1 LQSWGNKKDETTKLL
16 QTLLDIK
23 LPCWTFQAW
32 SEPQLDTSYDFAQK
46 SRNRVVERD
55 IVPEASNV
63 GKSCCHLFLEIM
75 MRELDTQVVPLH
87 LPVSCDGPSII
98 GGFLS
103 CKLWDAKSRKAHF
116 AGYDM

>member
-1 LQSWGNKKDETTKLL
+1 M
-16 QTLLDIK
+16 
-23 LPCWTFQAW
+23 
-32 SEPQLDTSYDFAQK
+32 

-63 GKSCCHLFLEIM
+63 GKPCCLLFLEKM

-87 LPVSCDGPSII
+87 LPASCDGPSIL

-103 CKLWDAKSRKAHF
+103 CKTLWDAKSRKANF
-116 AGYDM
+116 AGYDL